1 MKVPVSTHSFQR
13 LLSAGEITQF
23 ECVAKAAEMGFDA
36 IEFVDILPHDG
47 SSREEYAKKL
57 RAECERLGLAISNY
71 TVSADFINGC
81 DGDLEKEI
89 KRVKGEIDIAAILGA
104 PGVRHDATWG
114 FGNGRYQG
122 FDKVLPRLAEGCRCV
137 TEYAATLG
145 IRTMVENH
153 GLFCQDSRRVEKLVL
168 AVDHEN
174 FGLLCDMGNFL
185 CVDED
190 PTQAIS
196 RTAPYAFYAHA
207 KDFLVKSGSGPNPGK
222 GFFKTRGGNYLR
234 GTIVGHGAVP
244 VRQCISILK
253 AAGYDGMV
261 AIEFEGMEDVLEGI
275 SIGLENLRRYIGETE

>member
-1 MKVPVSTHSFQR
+1 MKVSVSTYSFQR

-122 FDKVLPRLAEGCRCV
+122 LDKVLPRLAEGCRRV

-261 AIEFEGMEDVLEGI
+261 ATEFEGMEDVLEGI
-275 SIGLENLRRYIGETE
+275 PIGLENLRRYIGETE